1 MDSKVTDSEKSSKN
15 TFKNIIEF
23 RDVWKTYKMGDEE
36 INALAGL
43 NLSLKTGSFTA
54 IMGPSGS
61 GKSTLL
67 HVAGILDMPTRGTFI
82 LKGKETGKLSQKEQA
97 MFRRRE
103 IGFVFQ
109 RFNLLPQLTA
119 LENVILPMIKQD
131 PAKARDI
138 MDKVGLEGKYSKLPS
153 QLSGGEQQ
161 RVAIARALINDPS
174 IILADEPTGELDTKN
189 AGIIMQIIH
198 DLNKKEGVSVVIVTH
213 NMESAEF
220 ADEIIKMRDGKMVG

>member
-1 MDSKVTDSEKSSKN
+1 MDSKSTDSEKSSKN
-15 TFKNIIEF
+15 TFENIIEF

-67 HVAGILDMPTRGTFI
+67 HVAGILDMPTRGTFL

-119 LENVILPMIKQD
+119 LENVMLPMIKQD

-189 AGIIMQIIH
+189 AGIIMQIIQ